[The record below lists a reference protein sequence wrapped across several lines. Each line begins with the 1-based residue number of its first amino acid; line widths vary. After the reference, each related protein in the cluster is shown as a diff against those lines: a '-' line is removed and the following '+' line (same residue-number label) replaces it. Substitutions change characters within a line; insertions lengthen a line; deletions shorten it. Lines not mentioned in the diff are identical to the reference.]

1 MEVKLVSVTLPVNF
15 LHDIL
20 VIVISQSPA
29 HLVVV
34 HVGLG
39 LPLAPPAGHLVGV
52 GHLELARGAL
62 PGDEGDGGRVR
73 QELEEKLPKLD
84 LSGWLDGGW
93 ARCRVTA
100 AYFCNMMKIKS
111 IIQCFVKVLNILS
124 SMSNQHFKLL
134 DDVLYYCG
142 GYNKTSKCGEIIQVG
157 LANDDGLTFGPL

>member
-1 MEVKLVSVTLPVNF
+1 MGKVWKRSSSQGGIQALAQLHQGVKVKLVSVTLPVNF
-15 LHDIL
+15 LHDVL

-100 AYFCNMMKIKS
+100 AYFCNMIRIKRLKYNS
-111 IIQCFVKVLNILS
+111 VFRKSFKYSLQYVKSAFQI
-124 SMSNQHFKLL
+124 
-134 DDVLYYCG
+134 
-142 GYNKTSKCGEIIQVG
+142 
-157 LANDDGLTFGPL
+157 PR